1 MVSYHLSFYFIFILH
16 WSLRCCYGTPHYVS
30 QSVQA
35 IPGVAF
41 HSTLSEVERQLN
53 PMVRKVLWSVAA
65 NMTGVPVE
73 KEIRGAAL
81 LLVAV
86 AKGDDDRT
94 TLDEYR
100 RSAQHYNQLVDLHD
114 EFLHQLPFP
123 SVDTS
128 TTSNTNNVGETN
140 LSSQS
145 SPVVRLTS
153 AAAKA
158 LVHEMERIEALL
170 YQTRV
175 SRRRIT

>member
-1 MVSYHLSFYFIFILH
+1 
-16 WSLRCCYGTPHYVS
+16 LRCCYGTLPSLS

-41 HSTLSEVERQLN
+41 HSTLSEVEGQLN

-65 NMTGVPVE
+65 NMTGVPVD

-81 LLVAV
+81 LLVGV
-86 AKGDDDRT
+86 AKDDDDPT
-94 TLDEYR
+94 TLEEYR

-128 TTSNTNNVGETN
+128 TDTTSNNDNVGETN
-140 LSSQS
+140 LSSQG

>member
-1 MVSYHLSFYFIFILH
+1 MVFDHLSFYKKILL
-16 WSLRCCYGTPHYVS
+16 WSLNYITLRCVP

-65 NMTGVPVE
+65 NRTGVPVD

-81 LLVAV
+81 LAT
-86 AKGDDDRT
+86 GDDDLT
-94 TLDEYR
+94 TLDGYR
-100 RSAQHYNQLVDLHD
+100 RLAQHYNQLVDLHD

-123 SVDTS
+123 SVDTT
-128 TTSNTNNVGETN
+128 TTSANHNTNNTVGETV
-140 LSSQS
+140 LSSQ

-175 SRRRIT
+175 SRRRM